1 MLQMDLDK
9 RDPETYD
16 VIGAAM
22 AVHGELG
29 HGFLEAVYQEALQR
43 EFAARG
49 IPHGREVALPVVYR
63 GALLNTAYRADFV
76 CFGSVV
82 VEVKAIHRLS
92 GVEEAQVINYLKA
105 SGMQR
110 AMLLNFGAL
119 RLEYKRLVLNLL
131 TPASSDENVVRK

>member
-1 MLQMDLDK
+1 MDFW
-9 RDPETYD
+9 RPC
-16 VIGAAM
+16 I
-22 AVHGELG
+22 
-29 HGFLEAVYQEALQR
+29 QEALQR

-49 IPHGREVALPVVYR
+49 VPHGREVALPVFYR

-92 GVEEAQVINYLKA
+92 GIEEAQVINYLKA

-119 RLEYKRLVLNLL
+119 RLEYKRLVLNLR
-131 TPASSDENVVRK
+131 TPVSPTDETLVRK